1 VWCGA
6 GSTEPARF
14 ARLFLCLTLICTS
27 AAQGSAAEGFFIDG
41 APPGVRAV
49 WPSVYAY
56 VCESRAGTY
65 TASAFLINKSS
76 RGNLTDLYFITAGHA
91 LEDCKSPRTYLVEN
105 TNQPQFESDRMTV
118 KRSPPRLGNP
128 RPVYTDDA
136 YDIAVVKVT
145 TGARVRVADP
155 VRIDRKCEQAL
166 NREIYAVGFPGVTRR
181 KSLHMGRE
189 EKRWS
194 KGEAVGL
201 GRAEF
206 HGKTATYIASTIDS
220 LPGSSG
226 GPVVDDKGLLIGVV
240 AKGVAGD
247 DNEFR
252 YDVDP
257 QKRDDWQ
264 SFLVPC
270 EPVLRIIDKV
280 AVLPTR

>member
-1 VWCGA
+1 MRRGVGTT
-6 GSTEPARF
+6 GPATH
-14 ARLFLCLTLICTS
+14 LFLYLIFACAL
-27 AAQGSAAEGFFIDG
+27 AAQCLAAEGFFTADT
-41 APPGVRAV
+41 PPAVRAI

-56 VCESRAGTY
+56 VCETRSGIY
-65 TASAFLINKSS
+65 TASAFLIDKSS
-76 RGNLTDLYFITAGHA
+76 RGTVADYYFITAGHA
-91 LEDCKSPRTYLVEN
+91 LEDCKSPRTYLTEN
-105 TNQPQFESDRMTV
+105 INQPTYESDGITV
-118 KRSPPRLGNP
+118 RPPPPRLGSP

-136 YDIAVVKVT
+136 YDIAVVKAT
-145 TGARVRVADP
+145 SRLRIGEPVRVN
-155 VRIDRKCEQAL
+155 RNCEQAL
-166 NREIYAVGFPGVTRR
+166 HHEIYAVGFPGVTRR
-181 KSLHMGRE
+181 KSLHLNRE

-194 KGEAVGL
+194 KGEYVGL

-252 YDVDP
+252 YDVDS
-257 QKRDDWQ
+257 QKHDDWQ
-264 SFLVPC
+264 TFLVPC
-270 EPVLRIIDKV
+270 EPVLRIIDNI